1 MPTDYFKLYKSLGMT
16 SESDMASALQRGV
29 MADEADHLEKGLDLY
44 SEEQK
49 TQAIVHTRQDVVP
62 LVSYVSSISRK
73 MNKAIFRLRVDSL
86 LLGVLVVLAY
96 LR

>member
-1 MPTDYFKLYKSLGMT
+1 MPTDYFKLYRSLGMT

-29 MADEADHLEKGLDLY
+29 MADEAEHLDKGLDLY

-49 TQAIVHTRQDVVP
+49 TQAIVHTRQDIVL

-73 MNKAIFRLRVDSL
+73 MNQAIFWLRAISL
-86 LLGVLVVLAY
+86 LLGLLVLGVY
-96 LR
+96 FR